1 MRAMIPDAECEV
13 HKNDTLRNRST
24 DLESLV
30 DAVSAHASK
39 KKEKKKA
46 LNHDQEQKAVQREV
60 FDMVV
65 TIQMRNCRWFIALA
79 HTGAH
84 RAHWIAATAWFT
96 HAARRCRTRRGCLR
110 AVRRRR

>member
-39 KKEKKKA
+39 KKKKEKKSV
-46 LNHDQEQKAVQREV
+46 EP
-60 FDMVV
+60 
-65 TIQMRNCRWFIALA
+65 
-79 HTGAH
+79 
-84 RAHWIAATAWFT
+84 
-96 HAARRCRTRRGCLR
+96 
-110 AVRRRR
+110 